1 MSMSMLPQRER
12 EEVHRLLE
20 LVPDE
25 DMPTL
30 RRIVGA
36 LVVEPTCVSFKDA
49 PEGEEDSTPED
60 LAALARAKED
70 IAAGRVLS
78 HEEARRLLL
87 EAD

>member
-1 MSMSMLPQRER
+1 MSAVPASER

-25 DMPTL
+25 DLPTL
-30 RRIVGA
+30 RRIVRA
-36 LVVEPTCVSFKDA
+36 LAVEPTRVSFEDA
-49 PEGEEDSTPED
+49 PEGEEDFTPED
-60 LAALARAKED
+60 LAALARAKAD

-87 EAD
+87 GAD